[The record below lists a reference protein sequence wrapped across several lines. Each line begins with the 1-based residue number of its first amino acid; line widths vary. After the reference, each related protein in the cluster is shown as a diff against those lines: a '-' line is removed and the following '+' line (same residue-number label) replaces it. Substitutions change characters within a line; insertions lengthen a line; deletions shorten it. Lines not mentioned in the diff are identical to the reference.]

1 MDGSQ
6 VIVYLED
13 TQLCDACVRYC
24 EYHFAITSG
33 MKSPVRNRY
42 SNGCDS
48 LATSAEWPITD
59 YQTDS
64 SEEHNLLN
72 GKSSEWHQRKRG

>member
-6 VIVYLED
+6 VIVYLKD
-13 TQLCDACVRYC
+13 TQLCNACVRY
-24 EYHFAITSG
+24 HFANVSG
-33 MKSPVRNRY
+33 MKSLVSNRY

-59 YQTDS
+59 YHTDS
-64 SEEHNLLN
+64 SEKHNLLN